1 VDYNG
6 RGPISLSPVSHGI
19 GVRFRDTVRSYL
31 DVYVKHMSD
40 TLSRGNCKY
49 DDTELRNCY
58 GDLLEA
64 YIRTSHVVKATAV
77 AWGSG
82 FCSFASR
89 LMSALGA
96 RKVASG
102 NLPGKGSNIHKL
114 LSIASIKYLNAW
126 KQRITGPDVLQGVIS
141 DSLSELE
148 DLVQVDDKEREE
160 ILTKAQKMLH
170 NLLGLLPEALL
181 SLGIRPEDHGDLR
194 FYAENEMIDY
204 RLHIWGVPD
213 LVIEHPGHKKA
224 IVVEW
229 KTDERYPITQ
239 VEKSQAYIY
248 AMLEAIRLGHG
259 ETFNDLIEAIAPSDV
274 RNTKVLPII
283 IRPNAAY
290 SDHPLFPVGVH
301 ESSSKELQEKVR
313 ERIEKIVVAAAH
325 LTILLMDV
333 DTLLYGSKPGS
344 KAEATRERCVASCNG
359 GTYYIFRYTP
369 SLLPRGNPKHQ
380 MKNGKYIYPCR
391 VCPFSDKNSE
401 LQECTFYFGSF
412 DKDKLDSLLWLYR
425 FKVYRNRDRDMIAYR
440 VLYELADYVNTLSG
454 FEQYLYSG
462 KHAGFRVDLDKESIV
477 PMSIS
482 GGICGTIE
490 VSFNN
495 LGIIRKRVRVGV
507 YDIDSGHSIYEGLI
521 LRRKLM
527 PCEDLSSE
535 TPRISL
541 PRRAVL
547 VTLIEDHVKHPTL
560 GLSLFGRV
568 EKTLLPGEKDED
580 SGVEC
585 DNDEVCV
592 IVTPISPYLRLPFKI
607 FSYYI
612 NEYGLNKALV
622 VEADADLTN
631 IELRTLHSL
640 HLTLKYIEKEE
651 EVKQKLLE
659 GLTTEDRDRML
670 KTVEEAIAI
679 AEASQYT

>member
-1 VDYNG
+1 
-6 RGPISLSPVSHGI
+6 
-19 GVRFRDTVRSYL
+19 
-31 DVYVKHMSD
+31 
-40 TLSRGNCKY
+40 
-49 DDTELRNCY
+49 
-58 GDLLEA
+58 
-64 YIRTSHVVKATAV
+64 
-77 AWGSG
+77 
-82 FCSFASR
+82 
-89 LMSALGA
+89 MSALGA
-96 RKVASG
+96 RNVASG
-102 NLPGKGSNIHKL
+102 NLPGKGSNVHKL
-114 LSIASIKYLNAW
+114 LSIASIEYLNAW
-126 KQRITGPDVLQGVIS
+126 KQGVTGPDVLNEVVS

-148 DLVQVDDKEREE
+148 GLVQANDEQQRKE
-160 ILTKAQKMLH
+160 IFDKAQKMLH
-170 NLLGLLPEALL
+170 NLLMLLPDALR
-181 SLGIRPEDHGDLR
+181 SLEIQPKDYGDLR

-213 LVIEHPGHKKA
+213 LIIEHPKLKKA
-224 IVVEW
+224 IIVEW
-229 KTDERYPITQ
+229 KSDERYPTE
-239 VEKSQAYIY
+239 VEKHQSYIY

-290 SDHPLFPVGVH
+290 SDHPLFPVGIR
-301 ESSSKELQEKVR
+301 ESSSKELHEKVR
-313 ERIEKIVVAAAH
+313 ERIEKIIVTAAH
-325 LTILLMDV
+325 LTILLMDT
-333 DTLLYGSKPGS
+333 DTLLYGPRSRS
-344 KAEATRERCVASCNG
+344 KAERTRERCVVSCNG

-369 SLLPRGNPKHQ
+369 SLLPRGNPMHQ
-380 MKNGKYIYPCR
+380 MENDEYIYPCR

-462 KHAGFRVDLDKESIV
+462 KHAGFKVDLDKESIEL
-477 PMSIS
+477 MSIS
-482 GGICGTIE
+482 GGVCGTIE

-495 LGIIRKRVRVGV
+495 LDIKKKARVGV
-507 YDIDSGHSIYEGLI
+507 YNIDSSHSIYEGLI
-521 LRRKLM
+521 LWRKLM
-527 PCEDLSSE
+527 PCEDISGE
-535 TPRISL
+535 MPRILL

-547 VTLIEDHVKHPTL
+547 VTLIEDHVKYPTL

-580 SGVEC
+580 SGVKC
-585 DNDEVCV
+585 GDDKVCV

-607 FSYYI
+607 FSHYI

-640 HLTLKYIEKEE
+640 HLTLKNIDEEE
-651 EVKQKLLE
+651 EVKQRFLE
-659 GLTTEDRDRML
+659 GLTTKDRDL
-670 KTVEEAIAI
+670 ILESVEEAIAI
-679 AEASQYT
+679 AEASQYI

>member
-1 VDYNG
+1 
-6 RGPISLSPVSHGI
+6 
-19 GVRFRDTVRSYL
+19 
-31 DVYVKHMSD
+31 MSD

-49 DDTELRNCY
+49 DDTELGNCY

-114 LSIASIKYLNAW
+114 LSIASIEYLNEW
-126 KQRITGPDVLQGVIS
+126 KQGIAGLDDLQRVVS
-141 DSLSELE
+141 ESLSKLRG
-148 DLVQVDDKEREE
+148 LVQVNDKEREE
-160 ILTKAQKMLH
+160 ILTKAQKMLY
-170 NLLGLLPEALL
+170 NLLYLLPLPQALL
-181 SLGIRPEDHGDLR
+181 LLGIRPEDYGDLR

-213 LVIEHPGHKKA
+213 LVIEHPRLKKA

-229 KTDERYPITQ
+229 KTDEKTPTE

-274 RNTKVLPII
+274 SNTKVLPII

-290 SDHPLFPVGVH
+290 SDHPLFPVGVR
-301 ESSSKELQEKVR
+301 EPNNKELHEKVR
-313 ERIEKIVVAAAH
+313 ERIEKMVVATAH

-333 DTLLYGSKPGS
+333 DTLLYGSKSGS
-344 KAEATRERCVASCNG
+344 KVEGTRERCVVSCNS

-369 SLLPRGNPKHQ
+369 SLLPHGYPMHQ
-380 MKNGKYIYPCR
+380 MENGEYVYPCI
-391 VCPFSDKNSE
+391 VCPFSNKNSK
-401 LQECTFYFGSF
+401 LQECSFYFGSGSF
-412 DKDKLDSLLWLYR
+412 DKNKLDKLLWAYR

-440 VLYELADYVNTLSG
+440 VLYELADHVNTLSG
-454 FEQYLYSG
+454 FERYLYSG
-462 KHAGFRVDLDKESIV
+462 RYAGFRVDLDRESIERV
-477 PMSIS
+477 GI
-482 GGICGTIE
+482 GGGVCGTIE

-507 YDIDSGHSIYEGLI
+507 YDIDSSHSIYEGLI

-547 VTLIEDHVKHPTL
+547 VTLIEDHVKYPTL

-568 EKTLLPGEKDED
+568 EKTLLPGEEDED

-585 DNDEVCV
+585 DNDKVCV

-670 KTVEEAIAI
+670 KTVEKAIAI
-679 AEASQYT
+679 AEASQYK